1 MKHMKRYIFLILL
14 IAGLNN
20 ACTDKLDVTPTYYQ
34 DIENALS
41 TADGLQSLLNS
52 SYAYARAVYGNY
64 FYHFAEM
71 LADTGEIKF
80 VGTYEE
86 LQDLDN
92 KSLVPTFSWGEFSW
106 RFAYRAINGCNLIL
120 DNLDIVD
127 DETTGKFLE
136 GNARFIRG
144 ILYFDLT
151 RFFALPYG
159 SGAMSSPAVPLVT
172 TGVKDPTGI
181 SYPEKATVQ
190 DVFNLVET
198 DLRHASQLLGDD
210 NVYANT
216 YSAMAMLTRFYLTTE
231 DYENAAV
238 YADSVIESSVFS
250 LMGDPFYAF
259 NQSVNCSE
267 DILTWQ
273 QSELDNEY
281 DGGNAGM
288 AAFYASTNAVGRSE
302 MVITKNFITS
312 TYGDGDVRGTIQ
324 LEVFNHNEVSAMYYD
339 GFSQKSH
346 DGEIYSSKW
355 LDYNTNMTFCRLA
368 EMYLTRAEANQMIID
383 GGGTEIG
390 SNTPVND
397 INVILSRAG
406 ADTLTSPNVTIDQ
419 IRFERYREL
428 IFEGHRLHDYKRW
441 RRNVGNLP
449 WDSESLIIPIPKK
462 ESDTNPNL

>member
-1 MKHMKRYIFLILL
+1 MKRYIFLILL

-34 DIENALS
+34 DIEEALS
-41 TADGLQSLLNS
+41 TADGLGSLLNS
-52 SYAYARAVYGNY
+52 SYAYARAVYGDY
-64 FYHFAEM
+64 FYHSAEM
-71 LADTGEIKF
+71 LADTGEINF

-92 KSLVPTFSWGEFSW
+92 KSLVPTFVWGELSW
-106 RFAYRAINGCNLIL
+106 RYAYRAINGCNLIL

-127 DETTGKFLE
+127 DGAKRAFLE
-136 GNARFIRG
+136 GNAKFIRG

-172 TGVKDPTGI
+172 TGVKDPAGI
-181 SYPEKATVQ
+181 TYPAKATVQ
-190 DVFNLVET
+190 EVFDLAEN
-198 DLRHASQLLGDD
+198 DLRQASNLLKEND
-210 NVYANT
+210 NVYANA

-238 YADSVIESSVFS
+238 YADSVIESNAFS
-250 LMGDPFYAF
+250 LMADPFYAF

-267 DILTWQ
+267 DLITWQ
-273 QSELDNEY
+273 QTELDNE
-281 DGGNAGM
+281 DNGGNRGM

-302 MVITKNFITS
+302 MVISKNFITS
-312 TYGDGDVRGTIQ
+312 TYGEGDARGIVQ
-324 LEVFNHNEVSAMYYD
+324 HGLSNHSEVAAMFYD
-339 GFSQKSH
+339 GFGTKAR
-346 DGEIYSSKW
+346 GGIFSSKW

-368 EMYLTRAEANQMIID
+368 EMYLTRAEANQMIIN
-383 GGGTEIG
+383 GGGTQIG
-390 SNTPVND
+390 PVPVKD

-406 ADTLTSPNVTIDQ
+406 ADTLTSPIIDIDQ

-441 RRNVGNLP
+441 KRNVGDLP